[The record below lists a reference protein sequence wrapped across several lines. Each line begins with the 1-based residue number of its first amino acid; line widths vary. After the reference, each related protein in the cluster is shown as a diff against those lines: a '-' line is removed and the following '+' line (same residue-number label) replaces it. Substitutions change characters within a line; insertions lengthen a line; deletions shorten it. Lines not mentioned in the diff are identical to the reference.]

1 MVFLHKIYLTYIQ
14 YTLQKGKLAFIQFDL
29 YKLLSFLV
37 PPQNNLNGCE
47 SFLSFSTESSLKDK
61 WIDRGDNILKIS

>member
-1 MVFLHKIYLTYIQ
+1 M
-14 YTLQKGKLAFIQFDL
+14 GKLAFIQFDL